1 MKDFFIHQNQD
12 QSVLVGGVVSLMNF
26 AIDNIIVRVKGG
38 LVEIN
43 GKNLIKDTAQNMKS
57 ATESNRIPNSLILF
71 VFLATV
77 PSTISLN
84 PQKRYKI

>member
-43 GKNLIKDTAQNMKS
+43 GKNLIIKRFDEN
-57 ATESNRIPNSLILF
+57 EIL
-71 VFLATV
+71 V
-77 PSTISLN
+77 IG
-84 PQKRYKI
+84 KITGVLTNVKH